1 MSFMHLA
8 ALTIVL
14 CIYMKVFKDHMRLSW
29 IARTEVMS
37 IARMTGSAT
46 SLLKMHTTYRMT
58 MRTKERMLTLIPNH
72 PETPQ
77 VMYVAYTWS
86 FSSSWLLLMNSS
98 TLLKARI
105 VLAPEMVSPRWLSTG
120 DLVVDYTRTV
130 SLIGLTVLLTRK

>member
-1 MSFMHLA
+1 
-8 ALTIVL
+8 
-14 CIYMKVFKDHMRLSW
+14 
-29 IARTEVMS
+29 
-37 IARMTGSAT
+37 
-46 SLLKMHTTYRMT
+46 MHTTYRMT